1 MPFRAFWRFAHFPSV
16 RVDSR
21 STHALVPVE
30 DDATLADGFDARTFI
45 GKGDAFNSPAF
56 ASQAQAVLRADPR
69 DHNPSSGRS
78 LGLRA
83 DRFRALE
90 LTVVP
95 VAIGQPCKPCKPCR
109 KACTTRAGT

>member
-69 DHNPSSGRS
+69 DHNRLDLDRDGIACES
-78 LGLRA
+78 LKAPR
-83 DRFRALE
+83 D
-90 LTVVP
+90 TTP
-95 VAIGQPCKPCKPCR
+95 VKR
-109 KACTTRAGT
+109 